1 MNFWDIINPW
11 GALRRERRQFVILV
25 SDYENAF
32 LRSED
37 ALRMVRQ
44 RLETREETLT
54 SQIGV
59 LKDELLLYK
68 IRCDTLQ
75 RKIAQGHFRNPE
87 TGRIG
92 PKGVTYS

>member
-11 GALRRERRQFVILV
+11 GALRRERRQFVNMV
-25 SDYENAF
+25 SGYENAF

-37 ALRMVRQ
+37 ALRMAQQ
-44 RLETREETLT
+44 RLEAREEALHAH
-54 SQIGV
+54 IGA

-68 IRCDTLQ
+68 IRHDKLQ
-75 RKIAQGHFRNPE
+75 RTIAQGHFRNPE

-92 PKGVTYS
+92 PKGVTYE

>member
-37 ALRMVRQ
+37 ALRMAQQ
-44 RLETREETLT
+44 RADELETKLIDAKN
-54 SQIGV
+54 Q
-59 LKDELLLYK
+59 LLSSRMRADKL
-68 IRCDTLQ
+68 RRT
-75 RKIAQGHFRNPE
+75 IARGHFRNPE

-92 PKGVTYS
+92 PKGVTYE